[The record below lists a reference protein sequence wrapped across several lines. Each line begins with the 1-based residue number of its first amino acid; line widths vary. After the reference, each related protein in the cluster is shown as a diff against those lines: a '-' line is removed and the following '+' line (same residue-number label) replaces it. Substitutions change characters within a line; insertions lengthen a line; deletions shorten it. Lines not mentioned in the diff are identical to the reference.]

1 MQPCLPSF
9 LNVDQHYPVQFFRQT
24 ASRSKIFS
32 LFQVDLMNLFETN
45 RLLAVKLNQS
55 INELYSLPLYE
66 YLSYVK
72 FLVNESGEN
81 SQQTFEIQT
90 GLDD

>member
-1 MQPCLPSF
+1 
-9 LNVDQHYPVQFFRQT
+9 
-24 ASRSKIFS
+24 
-32 LFQVDLMNLFETN
+32 MNLFETN

-72 FLVNESGEN
+72 FLVNESGESN
-81 SQQTFEIQT
+81 QQTFEIQT
-90 GLDD
+90 GLED